1 MKQSPNTPSR
11 AFLARAKQRAAEETL
26 DDLLHA
32 ALDLRLGI
40 EARLHEYHD
49 AAEEVATLKKR
60 GWQVSG
66 LERGI
71 NRAYQLGDKIASLE
85 IQDPTSK
92 EVREQFLYT
101 PVSRRT
107 RQIAERLG
115 DFLHYTERFRPRD
128 EKWVTELRNLV
139 DEGIAGLTAATTG
152 TLLSPLMKKGNSGEA
167 VVLAEVPGGASSE
180 RARTMLGKPG
190 DSVTIR
196 VDYLDRIPDGHAA

>member
-1 MKQSPNTPSR
+1 MNQSVDTSSR
-11 AFLARAKQRAAEETL
+11 AFLARAKQRASEGTL

-92 EVREQFLYT
+92 EVRERFLYT
-101 PVSRRT
+101 PVSKRT

-115 DFLHYTERFRPRD
+115 DYLHYTERFRPHD
-128 EKWVTELRNLV
+128 EKWVTGLRDLV
-139 DEGIAGLTAATTG
+139 NDGIAGLTAATTG
-152 TLLSPLMKKGNSGEA
+152 TLLSPLLKKGNSGEA

-190 DSVTIR
+190 ATVNIR
-196 VDYLDRIPDGHAA
+196 VDYLDCIPDYHAA

>member
-1 MKQSPNTPSR
+1 
-11 AFLARAKQRAAEETL
+11 
-26 DDLLHA
+26 
-32 ALDLRLGI
+32 LGI